1 MNKKEIS
8 KYIAYIY
15 DKIDYLLK
23 EIYDNNNEFVNE
35 TISKF
40 DEETQ
45 KFVRDRNKSIL
56 KGNFE
61 NFILTS
67 IKDKSYK
74 IVTAAMI
81 LYNIDNR

>member
-1 MNKKEIS
+1 MKKNRASAIIPYGDGLIVI
-8 KYIAYIY
+8 KRI
-15 DKIDYLLK
+15 
-23 EIYDNNNEFVNE
+23 
-35 TISKF
+35 
-40 DEETQ
+40 
-45 KFVRDRNKSIL
+45 